1 MKLPQMP
8 DKPLAFLVQRPDIHS
23 VPPLARL
30 TFSHWDG
37 WKPSWLAKCFK
48 KSLNKSPHLPPYS
61 QGLTPSVLNGYCI
74 MLKNTLMAQCDRSVY
89 QRFGFVPGMRCWVL
103 VHHVCNIST
112 GTCITHPLQH
122 YEARGSTTGLLR
134 ACARSTILSRN

>member
-37 WKPSWLAKCFK
+37 WKPPWLAKCFK
-48 KSLNKSPHLPPYS
+48 KSLNKSATSASLLPGPDTQCSQWLLYRAQKHLDGTVRPFSLSTFWFCPRNE
-61 QGLTPSVLNGYCI
+61 VLG
-74 MLKNTLMAQCDRSVY
+74 
-89 QRFGFVPGMRCWVL
+89 
-103 VHHVCNIST
+103 
-112 GTCITHPLQH
+112 
-122 YEARGSTTGLLR
+122 
-134 ACARSTILSRN
+134 ARS